1 MEALRPPAAR
11 LVLHGDLVAHGAAPA
26 AVRGHPAGRG
36 RAQRAAVRLLR
47 VRPPHERS
55 QPRILNSLQRH
66 NMYIYQRE
74 KSNVSDHVMLND
86 LDPFYHM
93 VP

>member
-1 MEALRPPAAR
+1 MEALRPAAAR
-11 LVLHGDLVAHGAAPA
+11 LVLHGDLVADGAAPAA

-55 QPRILNSLQRH
+55 QPRILNSLPHIGGELNNVDRF
-66 NMYIYQRE
+66 YQRIQ
-74 KSNVSDHVMLND
+74 
-86 LDPFYHM
+86 
-93 VP
+93 

>member
-11 LVLHGDLVAHGAAPA
+11 LVLHGDLVADGAATA
-26 AVRGHPAGRG
+26 AGRG

-55 QPRILNSLQRH
+55 QPRILNWLPQ
-66 NMYIYQRE
+66 
-74 KSNVSDHVMLND
+74 
-86 LDPFYHM
+86 
-93 VP
+93 

>member
-1 MEALRPPAAR
+1 MEALRPAAAR
-11 LVLHGDLVAHGAAPA
+11 LVLHGDLVADGAAAPAA

-47 VRPPHERS
+47 VRPPHERG
-55 QPRILNSLQRH
+55 QPRILNSLPH
-66 NMYIYQRE
+66 TGV
-74 KSNVSDHVMLND
+74 KLNG
-86 LDPFYHM
+86 LDRFCRM